1 MTSLHKTSL
10 HTEHHVLIVIL
21 VFKCNECCDIE
32 FTIMTI
38 LQELYSKLVK

>member
-1 MTSLHKTSL
+1 MTSLYKTSL
-10 HTEHHVLIVIL
+10 HTKHHVLIVIL
-21 VFKCNECCDIE
+21 VFNYNECCDIE